1 MRGLKL
7 AGIGGYV
14 APLGVNGATPDIS
27 FNIQQKSMNCGVMTA
42 DRFFQCKALA
52 GP

>member
-1 MRGLKL
+1 LFMRGLKL

-42 DRFFQCKALA
+42 FFQCNASA